1 MLQKQVSEKMQNT
14 KLKCAIVYA
23 EKSVKTLAEE
33 TGIHEQTIR
42 RAINNRNI
50 TVSNAIK
57 IAHALGCYVEDV
69 FSINDNKGE

>member
-1 MLQKQVSEKMQNT
+1 MQNI

-23 EKSVKTLAEE
+23 AKSVKGLAKE
-33 TGIHEQTIR
+33 TEIHEQTVR

-50 TVSNAIK
+50 TVSNALK
-57 IAHALGCYVEDV
+57 IAKALNCAVEDI